1 MEYINYQL
9 PRFGNVFVELYE
21 NSKQLLRLLD
31 KQSKI
36 AQLKTNPQLGLIHK
50 VYEGAHH
57 TRWEYAVVKLHILNT
72 FYNESPKI
80 YGLSS
85 KIKINGRKISGIEII
100 QYWIL
105 LLNMGHL
112 KNTFVNERFLL
123 QCLKHNKKIKETF
136 YRGLP
141 QDKLV
146 KEYANHVLSKD
157 KVYQVHELLS
167 FFKLIRMRNKNNKV
181 IIDTSIELL
190 KLYRLYGDDRD
201 KIINLRSIYKN
212 IRLFSFLYLDSQYTN
227 IPVFLDLGQ
236 LILNFKDHA
245 NELFMN
251 NDSELNRS
259 LIFFQDLMCENFYL
273 SSRVLRLFYFHLKD
287 MSKRIDGDMQKIT
300 DLNNFINNNEKLSIR
315 NYNYISDFNLRLNF
329 KELSEYNNFISDLK
343 YLDFENVI
351 NNKLPNYCRCT
362 LEKDFSHRT
371 LITNFAFSENITK
384 KQLLKAMYTIYSQ
397 LSNLKNKYKRSKQYY
412 SHVNKFFETAVKN
425 SLLFTLNSLW
435 GDRLEFIASYQSKKH
450 EYILNRG
457 IGYSL
462 REIKKLIDYYNTIDI
477 DKDSLNE
484 ITCLHDALSRIS
496 HKGIILFTVEDIF
509 IRDKHTSNIL
519 TDIDSCSLLISS
531 SSIKL
536 LLIEAKNQ
544 HKRRHKAARNQ
555 ICNKIE
561 SLGFSTSGE
570 ACPKDLNK
578 GVYSII
584 NLDKAHCNNFLSES
598 VSYKKATHSH

>member
-21 NSKQLLRLLD
+21 NSKELLTLLD
-31 KQSKI
+31 KKSKI
-36 AQLKTNPQLGLIHK
+36 EELKNNPQLGLIHK

-85 KIKINGRKISGIEII
+85 KIEINGRKISGIEII

-105 LLNMGHL
+105 LLNVGHL

-123 QCLKHNKKIKETF
+123 QLLKNNKKAKETF
-136 YRGLP
+136 FKGLP
-141 QDKLV
+141 KDKSI
-146 KEYANHVLSKD
+146 KDYAKHVLNED
-157 KVYQVHELLS
+157 KVYQVHELLA
-167 FFKLIRMRNKNNKV
+167 FFKLMRMRNKNNKD
-181 IIDTSIELL
+181 IIDTSIKLL
-190 KLYRLYGDDRD
+190 KLYRLEGDDRD
-201 KIINLRSIYKN
+201 KIIKLRSIYKN

-273 SSRVLRLFYFHLKD
+273 SSRVLRLFYFHLMD
-287 MSKRIDGDMQKIT
+287 MSNRINGDIQKIT
-300 DLNNFINNNEKLSIR
+300 DLNNFINNKEILSIKD
-315 NYNYISDFNLRLNF
+315 YNYISDFNLRLNF
-329 KELSEYNNFISDLK
+329 KELSEYNNFISELK
-343 YLDFENVI
+343 YLDFENEI

-362 LEKDFSHRT
+362 LEKDFSNRT
-371 LITNFAFSENITK
+371 LITNFSFNERITK
-384 KQLLKAMYTIYSQ
+384 KQLLKSMYTIFSQ
-397 LSNLKNKYKRSKQYY
+397 IFNLKTKYKSSKQYY
-412 SHVNKFFETAVKN
+412 LYVNRFFESAIKN

-435 GDRLEFIASYQSKKH
+435 GEYLEFIASYQSKKH
-450 EYILNRG
+450 EYVINRG
-457 IGYSL
+457 VGNSL
-462 REIKKLIDYYNTIDI
+462 KEINKLIEYYKDIDI

-484 ITCLHDALSRIS
+484 ITCLYDALSRIS

-509 IRDKHTSNIL
+509 IRNKHTSNFL

-531 SSIKL
+531 NSIKL
-536 LLIEAKNQ
+536 LLIEAKNK
-544 HKRRHKAARNQ
+544 HKRRHKSARNQ
-555 ICNKIE
+555 ICNKLE
-561 SLGFSTSGE
+561 NLGFITSGE
-570 ACPKDLNK
+570 ACPMNLNN

-584 NLDKAHCNNFLSES
+584 NLDDAHCNNFLSEN
-598 VSYKKATHSH
+598 VSYKKATYSH